1 MTERRHDVLPQA
13 EGSRQ
18 RRQVLERVATIV
30 RQRATGDRP
39 VLVAVDGVDGAG
51 KTVFAD
57 ELAATLESHTPVV
70 RASVDGFHHPAA
82 IRHRRGR
89 GSPEGFFLDSY
100 DDASLRRLLLDPL
113 RSDGPYEIVRAI
125 YDVALEERVDRPVET
140 VAADTVL
147 LFDGIFLHRAE
158 LRDYWDLSVFL
169 HVPFEVSIP
178 RGASR
183 GYGDPDPA
191 APSNRRYVE
200 GQRLYLDRCH
210 PQRLATTVIDNSV
223 LAEPVITADRG
234 HPLG

>member
-1 MTERRHDVLPQA
+1 VQ
-13 EGSRQ
+13 RQ
-18 RRQVLERVATIV
+18 RVLEQVATVV
-30 RQRATGDRP
+30 RQGATGDRP
-39 VLVAVDGVDGAG
+39 MLVAVDGVDGAG

-57 ELAATLESHTPVV
+57 ELAATLEPRTTVI

-100 DDASLRRLLLDPL
+100 DYTSLRRLLLDPL
-113 RSDGPYEIVRAI
+113 RDGPYEIVRAI
-125 YDVALEERVDRPVET
+125 HDVTLEERVDCPAEA

-147 LFDGIFLHRAE
+147 IFDGIFLHRAE

-169 HVPFEVSIP
+169 HVPFEISIP

-200 GQRLYLDRCH
+200 GQRLYLDRCQ
-210 PQRLATTVIDNSV
+210 PERLATILIDNSV
-223 LAEPVITADRG
+223 LAEPEITADRS
-234 HPLG
+234 HSLD